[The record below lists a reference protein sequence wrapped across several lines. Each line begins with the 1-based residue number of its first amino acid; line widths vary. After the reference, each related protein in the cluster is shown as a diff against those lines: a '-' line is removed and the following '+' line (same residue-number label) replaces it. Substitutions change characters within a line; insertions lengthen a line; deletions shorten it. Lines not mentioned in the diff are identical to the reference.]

1 MNNEEN
7 KGKSL
12 MAAGAA
18 TAFAGLAL
26 YAAGKVLDYLFR
38 DVNQERTEDKTK
50 TEDKA
55 E

>member
-12 MAAGAA
+12 MTAGAA
-18 TAFAGLAL
+18 TAFAGLVL
-26 YAAGKVLDYLFR
+26 YGVGKVLDYLFR
-38 DVNQERTEDKTK
+38 DVNQERTEDKTE